1 MCVPNEPLETLR
13 TLHRRIYRLGCRT
26 GAHGHEEGREDRLV
40 EGFPQGRPAV
50 SALSDT
56 EYCATSDNSSQAAR
70 HSPPR
75 CDLIRSSA
83 HHLLVWNAYPV
94 HPGDLTALAGG
105 QSGNRCLAQETSLL
119 SKRFCPCRPR
129 NLHATPAPVGKSTPA
144 CLGAHSGW
152 AAARRPS
159 QSSAPAAP
167 SLAATASLAAARS
180 RPTTSSGSCARSRSK
195 RSAAAAA
202 AAAPFLF

>member
-1 MCVPNEPLETLR
+1 MVVGHSKISDHVPNEHLETLR

-40 EGFPQGRPAV
+40 EGFPQGCPAV

-105 QSGNRCLAQETSLL
+105 QSGNRCLAQETSL
-119 SKRFCPCRPR
+119 
-129 NLHATPAPVGKSTPA
+129 PA
-144 CLGAHSGW
+144 CF
-152 AAARRPS
+152 
-159 QSSAPAAP
+159 
-167 SLAATASLAAARS
+167 
-180 RPTTSSGSCARSRSK
+180 
-195 RSAAAAA
+195 RSASVRAVHVISM
-202 AAAPFLF
+202 PPPPL